1 MQKRS
6 RRFLLRGALGRGRR
20 RRSKFKGVENL
31 GCWPFL
37 VLFLGKKFSHQMSK
51 RNTTRIL
58 NSSSVNGLDEDDDDK
73 QALEE
78 YMGER
83 NKRVRDES
91 VLVRV

>member
-1 MQKRS
+1 
-6 RRFLLRGALGRGRR
+6 
-20 RRSKFKGVENL
+20 
-31 GCWPFL
+31 
-37 VLFLGKKFSHQMSK
+37 
-51 RNTTRIL
+51 
-58 NSSSVNGLDEDDDDK
+58 VNGLDEDDDDK